1 MKEDPAFQPM
11 AAPLRP
17 GTLAV
22 HPWAS
27 ARGRPRGHRTLNAPL
42 FLSTQW
48 EGADLAQLAELF
60 ADTPD
65 RGFYTRFGHPTAR
78 LAEER
83 LASLEG
89 ADDAL
94 VFASGMGAI
103 STSLLAVLRAGDHV
117 VAHQA
122 IFAQTIQFLEH
133 LRDALGVDVQLVDAS
148 VPEAVEAALR
158 PDTRLLY
165 LETPSNPL
173 VDVLDIAALA
183 AAARRRGALVFVDST
198 FAGPIVQRPLALGAH
213 LSLQSASKSLAGH
226 ADVLAGCAAGGAE
239 LIARIRHM
247 RVLTGPSLDPH
258 ACWLLLRGMQTLPL
272 RIRSQS
278 ATAAAVAE
286 QLEASAAVSH
296 IRYPFLDSHP
306 AHDVARRQMELGG
319 CMVSFAFRGGL
330 EDTRSFVRALR
341 WIPLASS
348 LGSVFTTLEVP
359 EELDFASEEIGE
371 RQGAY
376 AMPPG
381 LVRLSVGAE
390 DARDIQEDIARG
402 LEAVA
407 RRHQTPG
414 VGLPAR
420 RKPAPA

>member
-1 MKEDPAFQPM
+1 MRGGLRPHTRARTMKEDPAPQPM
-11 AAPLRP
+11 DTPLRP

-27 ARGRPRGHRTLNAPL
+27 AQGRPRGHRTLNAPL
-42 FLSTQW
+42 LLSTQW

-60 ADTPD
+60 ASTPD

-83 LASLEG
+83 LALLEG

-122 IFAQTIQFLEH
+122 IFAQTIQLLEH
-133 LRDALGVDVQLVDAS
+133 LRDALGVDVEFVDAR

-173 VDVLDIAALA
+173 VDVLDVSALA
-183 AAARRRGALVFVDST
+183 EAARRRGALVFVDST
-198 FAGPIVQRPLALGAH
+198 FAGPVIQRPLALGAD

-226 ADVLAGCAAGGAE
+226 ADVLAGCVAGGAE
-239 LIARIRHM
+239 LITRIRHM
-247 RVLTGPSLDPH
+247 RVLTGASLDPH

-272 RIRSQS
+272 RVRSQS
-278 ATAAAVAE
+278 ATAAAVAG
-286 QLEASAAVSH
+286 QLESSPTVNH
-296 IRYPFLDSHP
+296 VRYPFLDSHP
-306 AHDVARRQMELGG
+306 ASSVARRQMELGG

-341 WIPLASS
+341 
-348 LGSVFTTLEVP
+348 
-359 EELDFASEEIGE
+359 
-371 RQGAY
+371 
-376 AMPPG
+376 
-381 LVRLSVGAE
+381 
-390 DARDIQEDIARG
+390 
-402 LEAVA
+402 
-407 RRHQTPG
+407 
-414 VGLPAR
+414 
-420 RKPAPA
+420 